1 MLSLAVLRR
10 IEFGLVCF
18 ERGGSRL
25 HSLASYPSLE
35 RRHLHLIQSAANRR
49 GVNAVVGANL
59 VIQPHRA

>member
-18 ERGGSRL
+18 EGGELRL
-25 HSLASYPSLE
+25 HSLASYPPLE

-49 GVNAVVGANL
+49 GANVVVGANL
-59 VIQPHRA
+59 LIQPHRA